1 MQIAAV
7 GRRLCQPAAAACYR
21 AFTLFTLDL
30 HDAVASV
37 SVGIPRSDH
46 VTDQREEARSD
57 DSGSQ
62 GSRTDE
68 SRSDDRFRLAMQSSG
83 IGMAIVDVDGRW
95 VEINP
100 ALERMLGY
108 DAAEL
113 IGHAAAEFTH
123 PDDIVMSQASM
134 ADLVEGSVA
143 ALDAQKRYLRRDG
156 EVLWAHVNVAAMRDE
171 HGRASYLIVQLRDIT
186 AQRAAEQTLRELN
199 EALEQHDEQ
208 RSEQLQAINR
218 QQELFAYGI
227 SHDLRAP
234 LRAIDSFAALLAAQA
249 DQLDETGRDYL
260 GRIRAAAARMSDLI
274 DSLLELSRAT
284 RAELRLQAVDVS
296 LLAEW
301 AYAELADAEPERAA
315 EFEVQ
320 RGLFALGDERQLKSL
335 LHQLLHNAWKFSRE
349 RERVRIHVSGER
361 QDDRLLLSIRD
372 EGAGFDMRYADKL
385 FEPFQRLHG
394 PEQAGGNGIGL
405 AIAQR
410 IVERHR
416 GRVWAESEPGSG
428 STFHVEL
435 PAAAMDEDEA

>member
-1 MQIAAV
+1 
-7 GRRLCQPAAAACYR
+7 
-21 AFTLFTLDL
+21 
-30 HDAVASV
+30 
-37 SVGIPRSDH
+37 
-46 VTDQREEARSD
+46 
-57 DSGSQ
+57 
-62 GSRTDE
+62 
-68 SRSDDRFRLAMQSSG
+68 MQSSG

-95 VEINP
+95 VEVNP

-123 PDDIVMSQASM
+123 SDDIAMSQASL
-134 ADLVEGSVA
+134 ADLVEGGVA

-156 EVLWAHVNVAAMRDE
+156 EVLWAHVNVAAMRNE

-349 RERVRIHVSGER
+349 CERVRIHVSGER

-435 PAAAMDEDEA
+435 PAAATDEDEA